1 MLDSLDTLVAFVL
14 IMLVVSLLITIA
26 VQMVSAALN
35 LRGLNL
41 AQGLK
46 RTFTVIDPES
56 DQNAK
61 DLANFILKGRFLSDS
76 FLPDW
81 GIFKPWRHATAIR
94 PEEIFDAIQRI
105 AIGKEPVD
113 ERLWKDIQSKP
124 TKLKG
129 LRTAWPTEPVAKE
142 TLGFRENARGL
153 LVALGVPEETIDKAA
168 QAIGA
173 TQRSTKELTNDVLK
187 VLPEAAGTKV
197 QRSLNTVTARLNTS
211 AQAVATQIV
220 SGTTAI
226 DAAYQ
231 RFESWTCIC
240 QERAQQWFTMH
251 TRILTIIFA
260 IIAAFALQLDTVEI
274 FKLVSSNRAV
284 REKLVAQSAAIASQA
299 EKTLGDS
306 RTVLQSGYD
315 AWLGSLDAS
324 VKAAVESAS
333 IKIEPT
339 YTRKLTV
346 DIEKAL
352 TNAKIEK
359 NARDAALKS
368 FDAAVNK
375 SVTDFLN
382 ASGDQYAKVKADFDD
397 TGFALF
403 PKDSSFWR
411 GSRWSNGWSWTHIM
425 GVLFSVGLL
434 SLGAPFWYNALK
446 NLTSLRSI
454 VAQNISSEQRQ
465 APERA
470 DGSSSKP
477 PPKTNA
483 KL

>member
-26 VQMVSAALN
+26 VQMVSAAFN

-46 RTFTVIDPES
+46 RTFAVIDPDS

-76 FLPDW
+76 FLPNW
-81 GIFKPWRHATAIR
+81 GIFKLWRHATAIR
-94 PEEIFDAIQRI
+94 PKEIFDAIQRI

-113 ERLWKDIQSKP
+113 ERLWKEIQSKP
-124 TKLKG
+124 SKLKR
-129 LRTAWPTEPVAKE
+129 LKAQRTKEPVAKE
-142 TLGFRENARGL
+142 SLDFRENARRL
-153 LVALGVPEETIDKAA
+153 LLALGVPEETINKAA
-168 QAIGA
+168 EAIGA
-173 TQRSTKELTNDVLK
+173 TQQSTKELTNETLDL
-187 VLPEAAGTKV
+187 LPKAAQAKV
-197 QRSLNTVTARLNTS
+197 QPALNAVTNRLNRS
-211 AQAVATQIV
+211 AQAVATQIL
-220 SGTTAI
+220 SGATAT
-226 DAAYQ
+226 DTAYQ
-231 RFESWTCIC
+231 RFESWAIIC

-251 TRILTIIFA
+251 TRTLTIIFA

-299 EKTLGDS
+299 EKTVGDS
-306 RTVLQSGYD
+306 RIVLQSGYD
-315 AWLGSLDAS
+315 AWLSSVDAS

-339 YTRKLTV
+339 YTREKLTE

-359 NARDAALKS
+359 NAKDAALKS

-375 SVTDFLN
+375 AVTDFLN
-382 ASGDQYAKVKADFDD
+382 ASGNQYTKVKADFDD

-411 GSRWSNGWSWTHIM
+411 GSRWSNGWSWTHII

-434 SLGAPFWYNALK
+434 SLGAPFWYNTLK

-454 VAQNISSEQRQ
+454 VAQNISNEQKQ
-465 APERA
+465 AQEQA
-470 DGSSSKP
+470 NESSSKP
-477 PPKTNA
+477 PNVA
-483 KL
+483 GS